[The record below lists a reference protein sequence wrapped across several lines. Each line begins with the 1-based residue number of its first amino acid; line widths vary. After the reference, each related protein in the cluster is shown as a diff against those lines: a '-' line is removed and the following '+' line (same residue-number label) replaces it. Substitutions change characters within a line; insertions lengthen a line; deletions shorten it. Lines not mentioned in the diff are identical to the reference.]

1 MVFKKDP
8 MKLKKKYKIH
18 TIHKDIKKLK
28 YVKTIKMYKILTQIH
43 LNYKFKKITFKNNQI
58 HGLSDCL
65 AKGVKILDGMKFTHA
80 CSVRV
85 GRYIILHLHVMAFL
99 PNLLHKQTYGTLK
112 GKCIDSRSH
121 LHWCFSWSRHPCII
135 LAKCH
140 ACRLKTMISCL
151 LRPVFQFLMPGKNV
165 WAIAALT
172 VSFWTPGTLR
182 IKMSCL

>member
-1 MVFKKDP
+1 MRLLFHIKYGFLKGSH
-8 MKLKKKYKIH
+8 KIKKKYKILL
-18 TIHKDIKKLK
+18 IRKDIKKLK

-43 LNYKFKKITFKNNQI
+43 LTYKSKKI

-80 CSVRV
+80 RSVRV
-85 GRYIILHLHVMAFL
+85 GRYIILHLHVIAFL

-112 GKCIDSRSH
+112 GKCIDNRSH

-140 ACRLKTMISCL
+140 ACGLKTMISRL

-165 WAIAALT
+165 PAIAALT
-172 VSFWTPGTLR
+172 VSFWTPALSG
-182 IKMSCL
+182 